1 MTPRGTSTD
10 QAVACHFLQMSSSQ
24 KLSLLECS
32 QASDTCPDVAPSAK
46 LHTPGRGLGPT
57 PLPACPT
64 VLTFGVKIS
73 ESFISRKPPNST
85 PLGPAGRSNRLGSFL
100 LSVAARQGSIHVP
113 PSAAFVTGGRE
124 RVPTSQEPAAPTRTS
139 GPGAGCSPAGTLPA
153 TGSPPL
159 RACPSHRRFRQ
170 AQPTSP
176 PSRRTQDAS
185 RCGRSHLHL
194 LFPCAVPSTRSSTPP
209 ATQVRSR
216 GQPSPLFPHCTC
228 CWSGNT
234 SFPLES
240 LMHLSIFL
248 RVHFLPCL
256 APITV
261 GPDQ

>member
-1 MTPRGTSTD
+1 MTPRGTSRD

-100 LSVAARQGSIHVP
+100 LSVAVRQGSIHVP
-113 PSAAFVTGGRE
+113 PSAAFVTRGRE

-139 GPGAGCSPAGTLPA
+139 GPGAGCSPTGTLPA

-170 AQPTSP
+170 ARPTSP

-185 RCGRSHLHL
+185 RCGRSLLHL
-194 LFPCAVPSTRSSTPP
+194 LSHVLSPAHAAPP
-209 ATQVRSR
+209 LRRLRLEA
-216 GQPSPLFPHCTC
+216 GASP
-228 CWSGNT
+228 
-234 SFPLES
+234 
-240 LMHLSIFL
+240 HLSSL
-248 RVHFLPCL
+248 TAHATGLETRVSLSNLSCICPSFSACTSYP
-256 APITV
+256 V
-261 GPDQ
+261 